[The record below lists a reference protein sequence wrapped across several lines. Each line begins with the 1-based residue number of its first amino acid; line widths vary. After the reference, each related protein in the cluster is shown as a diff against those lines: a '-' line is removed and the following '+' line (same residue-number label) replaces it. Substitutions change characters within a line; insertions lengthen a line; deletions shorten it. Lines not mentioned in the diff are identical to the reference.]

1 MGMGVQCSPGRSS
14 TVPMVALMLAAIAGP
29 LGAQRPAVLE
39 DFPGITSCE
48 GGRAVSRIRDDVRD
62 SLVRAQLEA
71 HEAVHRA
78 QAAGFPSCEAFMAGL
93 TTARRI
99 IDVELPAYCAQW
111 RVAVG
116 QGAEPVETRREFAW
130 RIAAQSGAMEN
141 RLQVVQRFERECE
154 PVPGTTNER
163 ADPRGSPAADGH

>member
-1 MGMGVQCSPGRSS
+1 MARR
-14 TVPMVALMLAAIAGP
+14 VAQVVSAVLLLAGGAGP
-29 LGAQRPAVLE
+29 LGAQRPAVLD

-48 GGRAVSRIRDDVRD
+48 GGRAVSRIRADVQD
-62 SLVRAQLEA
+62 SLLRVQLEA

-78 QAAGFPSCEAFMAGL
+78 QAAAFPSCEAFMAGL

-154 PVPGTTNER
+154 PLPGH
-163 ADPRGSPAADGH
+163 GPAGGGIDQGGDGH